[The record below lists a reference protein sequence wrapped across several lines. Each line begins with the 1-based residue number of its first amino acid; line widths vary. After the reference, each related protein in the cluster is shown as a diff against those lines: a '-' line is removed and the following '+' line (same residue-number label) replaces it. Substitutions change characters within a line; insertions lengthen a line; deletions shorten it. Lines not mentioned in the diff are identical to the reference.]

1 MSGPWW
7 TKFIV
12 LVGAILASIVLLV
25 PTIYPSLSSSV
36 DPDAD
41 PETWPSWYSAL
52 DERINHITLGLD
64 LQGGLHLQY
73 QVDVDKA
80 ISDRL
85 DRFARDLE
93 NDIAENFPGSDVNVE
108 RIDSAMALRI
118 IATDGDPRDMIDD
131 DTLTL
136 MSLNPV
142 VESSG
147 VLRLDLDSDYIE
159 QTREYALDQ
168 AIATIRRRIDAMG
181 LSEPVISR
189 RGASDII
196 IQLPGLSE
204 GDFDQVK
211 DLIGTTAQLE
221 FRMLH
226 PDDATFF
233 LGVDIPADM
242 ADDYTEI
249 GRRPMS
255 TTLEGIQAL
264 FELPQNAPPDGAV
277 VRYLEVD
284 DYNAE
289 TGLME
294 LAGYQPY
301 LVEDHVELTG
311 EYITEA
317 RVQTNP
323 QTNRPYVGLT
333 FDARGGRLFGDM
345 TSEHVGEQMAILLDE
360 IISSAPVINEP
371 ILGGRASINMGAG
384 GAYNESFREAES
396 LVIVLRNG
404 ALPAP
409 IEKQFETEV
418 GATLGADSV
427 AAGELSL
434 LVGFGLVFIFVLLY
448 YKKSGIITNF
458 ALLLNIL
465 FMMAILAMFGATL
478 TLPGIAGITLT
489 VGMAVDANVII
500 FERIKE
506 ELRIGK
512 SARAAVDAG
521 YDKAMSAILDAN
533 ITTAI
538 ASIVLM
544 QYGSGPIK
552 GFAVTLL
559 VGIICSL
566 YTAIIVTRLLFEYLI
581 DGKKISRLSI

>member
-12 LVGAILASIVLLV
+12 LITAIIASFVLLV
-25 PTIYPSLSSSV
+25 PTLVPTFSSI
-36 DPDAD
+36 DAD
-41 PETWPSWYSAL
+41 DPESWPGWFQAF

-93 NDIAENFPGSDVNVE
+93 NTIAEDFPDADAEIE
-108 RIDSAMALRI
+108 RIDSAMALRV
-118 IATDGDPRDMIDD
+118 TYPSGNSRDLIDD
-131 DTLTL
+131 DMLSL
-136 MSLNPV
+136 MSMNLVP
-142 VESSG
+142 EAG
-147 VLRLDLDSDYIE
+147 GTLRLDLDSDYIE
-159 QTREYALDQ
+159 QTREYALEQ

-181 LSEPVISR
+181 LAEPVISQ

-204 GDFDQVK
+204 DDFDQVK
-211 DLIGTTAQLE
+211 ELIGTTAQLE
-221 FRMLH
+221 FRMVH
-226 PDDATFF
+226 PENETFF
-233 LGVDIPADM
+233 LGVTIPPEIEDQ
-242 ADDYTEI
+242 YTER
-249 GRRPMS
+249 GRRPVS
-255 TTLEGIQAL
+255 ISLESMKAL
-264 FELPQNAPPDGAV
+264 FALEVNEPPRGSTI
-277 VRYLEVD
+277 RYLEMEEYD
-284 DYNAE
+284 SEAGAME
-289 TGLME
+289 ITGYE
-294 LAGYQPY
+294 PY
-301 LVEDHVELTG
+301 LVVDHVELTG

-323 QTNRPYVGLT
+323 QTNRPYVALT
-333 FDARGGRLFGDM
+333 FDATGGNLFGDM
-345 TSEHVGEQMAILLDE
+345 TSAHVGEQMAILLDE
-360 IISSAPVINEP
+360 VISSAPVINEP
-371 ILGGRASINMGAG
+371 ILGGRASINMGSS

-427 AAGELSL
+427 AAGKLSL
-434 LVGFGLVFIFVLLY
+434 LVAFSLVFFFVLYY
-448 YKKSGIITNF
+448 YKGSGLITNT

-512 SARAAVDAG
+512 SARASIEAG
-521 YDKAMSAILDAN
+521 YEKAMSAVLDAN

-552 GFAVTLL
+552 GFAITLL
-559 VGIICSL
+559 VGIVCSL

-581 DGKKISRLSI
+581 DGRKVSRLSI